1 MKKITLIACAL
12 IFAGIISLL
21 LKGEQKSEISSVLC
35 LQNATALASTE
46 TTTWTVPG
54 ATGFCGFVKEDG
66 YICWNTG
73 WACWNENE
81 YNCAEI
87 VCIEHGC
94 IYPL

>member
-46 TTTWTVPG
+46 TTT
-54 ATGFCGFVKEDG
+54 
-66 YICWNTG
+66 
-73 WACWNENE
+73 
-81 YNCAEI
+81 
-87 VCIEHGC
+87 
-94 IYPL
+94 